1 MSFRLGSLHLEQQSV
16 SVSLANSST
25 VTETTNV
32 ILANIST
39 ETATTIATISTGSV
53 TTSSIVTLV
62 YSSTVTTTTH
72 AMLDN
77 ISTGAATTV
86 ATTLMCS
93 TSANTKVGLSSSSA
107 GGDAWQEQYQYGRQY
122 ARYLRQLQ
130 LWVSN
135 HTRRDMDRQHDSEY
149 AHNDSIVTAAMLA
162 TSLPFIMTA
171 TAHVVLDKSSDSTL
185 SYSGRYTYFAFS
197 VVMDYLSLAETWGL
211 YQHCSDCDA
220 VVAAER
226 PG

>member
-1 MSFRLGSLHLEQQSV
+1 M
-16 SVSLANSST
+16 
-25 VTETTNV
+25 TETTNV

-149 AHNDSIVTAAMLA
+149 ARRFKHHKPVTATTHVFSDNDSIVTAAMLA

-185 SYSGRYTYFAFS
+185 S
-197 VVMDYLSLAETWGL
+197 
-211 YQHCSDCDA
+211 
-220 VVAAER
+220 
-226 PG
+226 